1 MKKKQLYK
9 ILDKLTDDIVR
20 NDNGCTSGDKVTPK
34 SIAVDLVFSAYYVL
48 DRHYSPDKLYK
59 EQTVFDLKQMLKALE
74 EDVKNG

>member
-9 ILDKLTDDIVR
+9 ILDKLTDDLIR
-20 NDNGCTSGDKVTPK
+20 SENGCTLYKDSTPK
-34 SIAVDLVFSAYYVL
+34 AIAVNLVFNAYDVL
-48 DRHYSPDKLYK
+48 YRHYSPDKLYK